1 MLIQNVTNTPTAGRN
16 VAEVSPSAAPVSGAQ
31 INNIPTSAPVATVA
45 NLHQAHPISGLPED
59 GTQLSPTQLKS
70 VVDKINVAMKELNS
84 NLQFSID
91 QDTQRVVVKVVEA
104 QTGQVI
110 KQFPSAEMLA
120 LAKSI
125 GSSMPQGLLVKQNA

>member
-16 VAEVSPSAAPVSGAQ
+16 VAEVSPSAVPVSGAQ
-31 INNIPTSAPVATVA
+31 TNNVSTSAVVAAVT
-45 NLHQAHPISGLPED
+45 NPHQAGSISGLPAD

-125 GSSMPQGLLVKQNA
+125 GNSMPQGLLVKQNA